1 MASVTTAS
9 TSRNK
14 VSVVLK
20 WVWVEFEY
28 EEGIFRSEGVI
39 KGLVVGIRTDGRGIK
54 VIWGGRELIRRKSEG
69 YFFGIMRV
77 YD

>member
-69 YFFGIMRV
+69 
-77 YD
+77 